1 MTQSLITEQKT
12 WTDQA
17 FMALNRDEHHYELVN
32 REVVD
37 VGNSGMEHGHLAC
50 LLVIQLGAYIQTH
63 KLGSICDSSFTL
75 KNGNKR
81 SPDVSFVSRTRLK
94 SLRRPPRGFG

>member
-37 VGNSGMEHGHLAC
+37 VGNSGMEHSHLAC

-63 KLGSICDSSFTL
+63 KLGYQ
-75 KNGNKR
+75 
-81 SPDVSFVSRTRLK
+81 
-94 SLRRPPRGFG
+94 